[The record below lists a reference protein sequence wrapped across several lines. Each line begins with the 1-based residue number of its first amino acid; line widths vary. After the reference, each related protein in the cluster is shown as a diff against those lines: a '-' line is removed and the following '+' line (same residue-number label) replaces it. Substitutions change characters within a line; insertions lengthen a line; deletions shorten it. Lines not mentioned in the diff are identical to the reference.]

1 MTKNSLRQKT
11 LIQHEREVERE
22 RGKERER
29 ERERD
34 RRCFEAIVWFV
45 YGQTQVKHEL
55 TLKIST
61 VEVAVCTKS
70 KICAL

>member
-1 MTKNSLRQKT
+1 MTKNSLRQKNVDST
-11 LIQHEREVERE
+11 RKRSGKREIERKRE
-22 RGKERER
+22 G
-29 ERERD
+29 ERD